1 MNQEDERGLTHGRG
15 RARGGAGAAGIL
27 GRRRRRADRQRG
39 RLERG
44 GLRGEFGRLLLVVE
58 GLRDLPPQRAQP
70 LLPLRP
76 QRLRHLAA
84 RRRRRGGGK
93 KGALEL
99 GFWGVSEAKEEE
111 T

>member
-1 MNQEDERGLTHGRG
+1 MNHKDERRLTHGRG
-15 RARGGAGAAGIL
+15 RAGGGAGTAGII
-27 GRRRRRADRQRG
+27 GRRRRADRQRG

-44 GLRGEFGRLLLVVE
+44 GLRGELGRLLLVVE